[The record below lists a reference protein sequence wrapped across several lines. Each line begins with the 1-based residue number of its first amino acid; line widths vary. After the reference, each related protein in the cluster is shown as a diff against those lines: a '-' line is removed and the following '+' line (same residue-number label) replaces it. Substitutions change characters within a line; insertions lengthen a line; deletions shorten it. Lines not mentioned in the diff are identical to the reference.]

1 MLTALEDET
10 DRIVGLEMGAD
21 DYLHKPINPRELL
34 ARVKAILRRTKA
46 AGSDSPEKKDADT
59 VPAPGGSD
67 TMGIFLDPDRGEAS
81 INGRPVELT
90 RVEFD
95 ILSALMRSEGRIVT
109 RDRLMD
115 LSRGRDFEAYDRSI
129 DVHISRIR
137 KKIEEN
143 PARPRW
149 IKTVWG
155 KGYKWEGDA
164 G

>member
-1 MLTALEDET
+1 MLTAMEDET

-34 ARVKAILRRTKA
+34 ARIKAILRRTT
-46 AGSDSPEKKDADT
+46 AGADRVQSREADGKRTPE
-59 VPAPGGSD
+59 GR
-67 TMGIFLDPDRGEAS
+67 GIALDPDRGKLAV
-81 INGRPVELT
+81 NGRQVELT

-95 ILSALMRSEGRIVT
+95 ILHALIRSRGRIVS

-115 LSRGRDFEAYDRSI
+115 LARGRDFEAFDRSI

-143 PARPRW
+143 PARPIL

-155 KGYKWEGDA
+155 KGYMWEGDA
-164 G
+164 L